1 MRTPSE
7 LGHAAREIRI
17 AGRAQLSLRL
27 RVVEE
32 NIDKSMPQVRRG
44 RGRRSSRRISCQ
56 LPPVEMVDQG
66 ASTAAANAGSMDAQV
81 TMSNGS
87 RQRLRRV
94 QRRAVLSVIVPGS
107 EATMPSREPL

>member
-7 LGHAAREIRI
+7 LEHAAREIRI

-27 RVVEE
+27 PVMRVVEE

-56 LPPVEMVDQG
+56 LLPVEMADQG
-66 ASTAAANAGSMDAQV
+66 ASTAAANAASMDAQV
-81 TMSNGS
+81 T
-87 RQRLRRV
+87 
-94 QRRAVLSVIVPGS
+94 I
-107 EATMPSREPL
+107 